1 MKSSNN
7 NEKKTKK
14 VLCKEAKIYLL
25 KAFLIPQVPMAF
37 IMSFIFKSA
46 SNGYKMDV
54 ARHGGS
60 PVLGEW
66 NQLEAAISLSTIVIL
81 TGVFFLSL
89 ALLRVYLS
97 KEYFVRPDS
106 KESTNEK

>member
-37 IMSFIFKSA
+37 I
-46 SNGYKMDV
+46 
-54 ARHGGS
+54 
-60 PVLGEW
+60 
-66 NQLEAAISLSTIVIL
+66 
-81 TGVFFLSL
+81 FFLSL

-97 KEYFVRPDS
+97 KEYFVRPES